1 MRYLYILLILLF
13 VGCATEH
20 TRKRNF
26 HQYVSPDKFKLQMNV
41 NTDDSADNIDQV
53 RFGFDWNLQMD
64 KLNKKSVIFIIV
76 FGIAALMFV
85 IDPFDWVSMPEVG
98 KECSPM
104 SLYPRCTGKINFF

>member
-1 MRYLYILLILLF
+1 
-13 VGCATEH
+13 
-20 TRKRNF
+20 
-26 HQYVSPDKFKLQMNV
+26 
-41 NTDDSADNIDQV
+41 
-53 RFGFDWNLQMD
+53 MD